1 MKIKQVPFRA
11 FNREAVKK
19 TQIYLHHTAGNGSG
33 ELTFQFWTQANN
45 KVATCVAIS
54 TDGTIVQGFGSEYW
68 AYHLGLGTK
77 HFMGQGLPYLPLDR
91 SSIGIEVCSWG
102 PITKKG
108 TKYYNYVGKEIP
120 ADEVEELEK
129 PYKGYKL
136 WHKYTDEQIASI
148 KDLLV
153 LWNEKY
159 DIDLTYNADV
169 WDVTKRALKNEP
181 GVYTHNS
188 VRADKADVYP
198 CPRLIEMWQSLTK
211 EK

>member
-11 FNREAVKK
+11 YNREAVKK
-19 TQIYLHHTAGNGSG
+19 TQVYLHHTAGNGSG
-33 ELTFQFWTQANN
+33 EQTFAYWEKVAN

-77 HFMGQGLPYLPLDR
+77 HFMGHGCPYLPLDKT
-91 SSIGIEVCSWG
+91 SIGIEVCNWG

-108 TKYYNYVGKEIP
+108 TKFYNYVGGEIP
-120 ADEVEELEK
+120 ADQVTEL
-129 PYKGYKL
+129 PTAYKGYKL
-136 WHKYTDEQIASI
+136 WHKYTDEQIQSV
-148 KDLLV
+148 KDLLI

-159 DIDLTYNADV
+159 GIDLTYNEDIWV
-169 WDVTKRALKNEP
+169 VTKRALKNES
-181 GVYTHNS
+181 GVFTHNS

-198 CPRLIEMWQSLTK
+198 CPRLIEMLKSLTK